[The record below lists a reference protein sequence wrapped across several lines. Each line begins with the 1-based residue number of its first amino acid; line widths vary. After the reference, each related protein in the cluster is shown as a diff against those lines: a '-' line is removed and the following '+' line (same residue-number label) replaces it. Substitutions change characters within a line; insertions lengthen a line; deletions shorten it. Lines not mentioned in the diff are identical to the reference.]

1 MQHYV
6 QVFVSRK
13 GAKLKQDAKA
23 FADVQETIRHFNN
36 QIREIRSNPQIRDSI
51 REIRSNPPIRDKKK
65 CEPLQFALRKFI

>member
-36 QIREIRSNPQIRDSI
+36 QIREIRSNP
-51 REIRSNPPIRDKKK
+51 PIRDKKK